1 MCPAAR
7 PPDNGFISMKIL
19 FIGDIVGKPGRD
31 AVSGLVPGLKKE
43 FGIDFVVANAENS
56 SGGSGITPK
65 TAEDLFDSEV
75 DVLTSGDHIW
85 KRKEIFALIEQ
96 EQRILRPANFP
107 ASAPGRGCAV
117 YTSGSGFS
125 VGVVNVLGR
134 VFLDPIDCPFR
145 AARAAVDE
153 LRSRTPV
160 ILVDIHA
167 EATSEKIA
175 LGWFLDG
182 LVSCVVG
189 THTHV
194 QTADEKVLPKG
205 TAYITD
211 LGMAGPFD
219 SVIGRRVDD
228 VLERFV
234 GGLQVRFE
242 VAQDNV
248 QLHGIV
254 VDVDET
260 TGKARSIVR
269 VQRKLT

>member
-1 MCPAAR
+1 
-7 PPDNGFISMKIL
+7 L
-19 FIGDIVGKPGRD
+19 
-31 AVSGLVPGLKKE
+31 
-43 FGIDFVVANAENS
+43 
-56 SGGSGITPK
+56 
-65 TAEDLFDSEV
+65 
-75 DVLTSGDHIW
+75 
-85 KRKEIFALIEQ
+85 
-96 EQRILRPANFP
+96 
-107 ASAPGRGCAV
+107 
-117 YTSGSGFS
+117 S

-145 AARAAVDE
+145 AARAAVE
-153 LRSRTPV
+153 ALRSRVSV

-194 QTADEKVLPKG
+194 QTADEKILPKG

-211 LGMAGPFD
+211 AGMAGPFD

-234 GGLQVRFE
+234 SGLQVRFE

-248 QLHGIV
+248 QLHGVV

-269 VQRKLT
+269 VQRKLI